1 MANFQKINSFVEALA
16 EKKHNLGSDTL
27 KIALTNTAHDAS
39 WSVLADLTAISM
51 TNFSSNVLTVDTSLQ
66 TAGVYSLVLSD
77 LIMQTSGTTDAFR
90 YIYVYNDTA
99 TNDELIGY
107 FDYGYS
113 ITIPSGGTLTLVF
126 DSLLTIT

>member
-1 MANFQKINSFVEALA
+1 MATFQKINSFVEALA
-16 EKKHNLGSDTL
+16 EKKHNLASDTL
-27 KIALTNTAHDAS
+27 KIALTNTAHDSS
-39 WSVLADLTAISM
+39 WSVLADLTTISL
-51 TNFSSNVLTVDTSLQ
+51 TNFSSNVLTVDTSSQ
-66 TAGVYSLVLSD
+66 TAGVYSLVLND
-77 LIMQTSGTTDAFR
+77 LILQTSGSTNAFR

-99 TNDELIGY
+99 TNDDLIGY